1 MTTTQTPLQTGTE
14 LNIGDTLA
22 FLYSSKKAISA
33 LNKHKKDLEEEMK
46 EAEDRLI
53 RLLKEQKLDG
63 THANGYSATI
73 SEVSYGS
80 IEDFDAFAD
89 YIKETDSFF
98 LLQRRLSQ
106 AAYNDLKQANEEIPG
121 IKDFTKTSLSLR
133 KR

>member
-1 MTTTQTPLQTGTE
+1 MTTTQTSPQTGTK

-22 FLYSSKKAISA
+22 FLYTTKVAISM
-33 LNKHKKDLEEEMK
+33 LNKQKKDLEESK
-46 EAEDRLI
+46 QEAEQNLI
-53 RLLKEQKLDG
+53 RLLKEQNLDG
-63 THANGYSATI
+63 THARGYSATI
-73 SEVSYGS
+73 SEESYGS
-80 IEDFDAFAD
+80 IEDFDAFTA